1 VTNRGRLSA
10 PGGLTKPGSLSGPG
24 GLPDNGSPGGPAS
37 ASATALAAE
46 PAEVYLA
53 GGEIPAGE
61 RLSDYAAR
69 HNLEPASARPPAL
82 KYLRMLWQRRQFI
95 TGFAT
100 ASNVAMY
107 SEARLGQLWQVLT
120 PLLNA
125 AVYFL
130 IFGVLL
136 HISRGVPD
144 YITFLVTG
152 IFVFNFTQRACIT
165 SSVVMRDNLPL
176 IRALPFP
183 RGCLPL
189 GYVIIELQQLLLS
202 FCVLF
207 VIILGY
213 GEPFTWYWFLILP
226 LLALQTLFNVG
237 CAFILARWGS
247 GFDDVSQLLPFIIRT
262 WMYASGV
269 IFSITTSLALVPSQ
283 SLYFHKHLAYLLQV
297 NPAAVYITLIRNS
310 LLTSQRISMPGYHP
324 FNALKCAMYGNPAK
338 FHIPSD
344 VFANKVIYYSSYCKP
359 IVTQQALWGY
369 AVGWAVVA
377 VVIGF
382 FFFWWAETRYGR
394 G

>member
-1 VTNRGRLSA
+1 VSIRGRLSA
-10 PGGLTKPGSLSGPG
+10 PGELSKPGSLSGPG
-24 GLPDNGSPGGPAS
+24 SLPDNGAPAEAGT
-37 ASATALAAE
+37 ASATIAAPE

-53 GGEIPAGE
+53 GDGLPAGE
-61 RLSDYAAR
+61 RLGDYATR
-69 HNLEPASARPPAL
+69 HKLEPAAARPPAL
-82 KYLRMLWQRRQFI
+82 KYLRLLWQRRQFI

-136 HISRGVPD
+136 HVNRGIPD

-165 SSVVMRDNLPL
+165 SSMVMRDNLPL

-269 IFSITTSLALVPSQ
+269 IFSITTSLALVPGQ
-283 SLYFHKHLAYLLQV
+283 SLYYHKHLAYLLQI
-297 NPAAVYITLIRNS
+297 NPAAVYITLIRNA
-310 LLTSQRISMPGYHP
+310 LLTSQRTSMPGYHP
-324 FNALKCAMYGNPAK
+324 FNALKCAMYGNPVK
-338 FHIPSD
+338 FHIPKD
-344 VFANKVIYYSSYCKP
+344 VFADKVIYYSSYCHP
-359 IVTQQALWGY
+359 VVSQPALWGY
-369 AVGWAVVA
+369 AVLWAVVA
-377 VVIGF
+377 AVGGF

>member
-24 GLPDNGSPGGPAS
+24 GLPENGGPAGQG
-37 ASATALAAE
+37 AAGTAVLAGE
-46 PAEVYLA
+46 PPELYLA
-53 GGEIPAGE
+53 DGEFPAGE
-61 RLSDYAAR
+61 RLSDFAKQ
-69 HNLEPASARPPAL
+69 HNLEPASARPAAL

-95 TGFAT
+95 SGFAT

-125 AVYFL
+125 GVYYL
-130 IFGVLL
+130 IFGLL
-136 HISRGVPD
+136 IGVNRGVPD
-144 YITFLVTG
+144 YIPFLVTG

-189 GYVIIELQQLLLS
+189 GYVLIELQQLLLS
-202 FCVLF
+202 FAVLF
-207 VIILGY
+207 VIILAY
-213 GEPFTWYWFLILP
+213 GEPPTWYWFLILP
-226 LLALQTLFNVG
+226 VLALQSLFNVG
-237 CAFILARWGS
+237 CSFILARWGS

-269 IFSITTSLALVPSQ
+269 IFSIQTTLTLIPGKL
-283 SLYFHKHLAYLLQV
+283 LYEHHKLAYLLQV
-297 NPAAVYITLIRNS
+297 NPAAVYITLIRNA
-310 LLTSQRISMPGYHP
+310 LLEKQRTSMPGYHP
-324 FNALKCAMYGNPAK
+324 YNALRCAAYGDPAK
-338 FHIPSD
+338 YHISAD
-344 VFANKVIYYSSYCKP
+344 VFADKVIYWSSYCKP
-359 IVTQQALWGY
+359 IVSTPALWGY
-369 AVGWAVVA
+369 AVGWAVAAAVA
-377 VVIGF
+377 GF
-382 FFFWWAETRYGR
+382 FFFWRAETSYGR

>member
-10 PGGLTKPGSLSGPG
+10 PGELGQQGSLSGPG
-24 GLPDNGSPGGPAS
+24 SLQGNGSPAG
-37 ASATALAAE
+37 SATATEAALPGE
-46 PAEVYLA
+46 PAGPDPSGAGIPPGEGLA
-53 GGEIPAGE
+53 
-61 RLSDYAAR
+61 DYAKR
-69 HNLEPASARPPAL
+69 YRLEPAAYRPPAL

-125 AVYFL
+125 GVYFL

-136 HISRGVPD
+136 GVNRGVPD
-144 YITFLVTG
+144 YIAFLVTG
-152 IFVFNFTQRACIT
+152 IFVFNFTQRSCIT
-165 SSVVMRDNLPL
+165 ASTVMRENLPL

-189 GYVIIELQQLLLS
+189 GYVIIELQQLMLS
-202 FCVLF
+202 FTVLF
-207 VIILGY
+207 VIILAY
-213 GEPFTWYWFLILP
+213 GEPPTWYWLLTP
-226 LLALQTLFNVG
+226 LVLALQTLFNVG

-269 IFSITTSLALVPSQ
+269 IFSIQTTLTLIPGKF
-283 SLYFHKHLAYLLQV
+283 LYEHPHWAYILQI
-297 NPAAVYITLIRNS
+297 NPAAVYITLIRNA
-310 LLTSQRISMPGYHP
+310 LLTSQRTSMPGYHP
-324 FNALKCAMYGNPAK
+324 YDALKCAMYGDPAK
-338 FHIPSD
+338 YGVTSEQ
-344 VFANKVIYYSSYCKP
+344 FAHTVIYYSSYCHP
-359 IVTQQALWGY
+359 VVSQSALWVY
-369 AVGWAVVA
+369 AVGWALVT

-382 FFFWWAETRYGR
+382 IFFWRAETRYGR

>member
-24 GLPDNGSPGGPAS
+24 GLPDNGSAAGSGS

-46 PAEVYLA
+46 PTKVYLTGDA
-53 GGEIPAGE
+53 VPAGE
-61 RLSDYAAR
+61 RLSDYAKR

-202 FCVLF
+202 FGVLF
-207 VIILGY
+207 VIILAY
-213 GEPFTWYWFLILP
+213 GEPLTWYWFLILP
-226 LLALQTLFNVG
+226 ILALQTLFNVG

-247 GFDDVSQLLPFIIRT
+247 GFDDVSQLLPFVIRT

-269 IFSITTSLALVPSQ
+269 IFSITTSLALVPGQ
-283 SLYFHKHLAYLLQV
+283 ALYFHKHLAYLMQI

-377 VVIGF
+377 AVAGF